1 MFANVLAVLARV
13 APVAVNG
20 NDSSANFAQLLNDHA
35 LQPGARIAQVVV
47 VLMAIFDAMGS
58 AAAHHQDHWLL
69 ALVRPVGLGVVGV
82 GVIEVFKIAA
92 NGVLSGTLG
101 F

>member
-1 MFANVLAVLARV
+1 MFGRLALFVAQV
-13 APVAVNG
+13 APSPGG
-20 NDSSANFAQLLNDHA
+20 NDSSASLAQLINAHA

-82 GVIEVFKIAA
+82 GIIEVFKLAA